1 MAAARQGLSPDGHLE
16 YPTELGCTSLTWLSS
31 PRGCQAFPLAFRASG
46 AGFRARR
53 VDMFIYYSRM
63 ECYLAWVTLPSCFL
77 RKQGVRAIPPGERVR
92 ACGCQ
97 PNLTKGPRLQR

>member
-1 MAAARQGLSPDGHLE
+1 MDALGVPI
-16 YPTELGCTSLTWLSS
+16 ELGCTSLTQLSS
-31 PRGCQAFPLAFRASG
+31 PRGCLAFTAFG
-46 AGFRARR
+46 TGFRARA
-53 VDMFIYYSRM
+53 VDMLIYCSRM
-63 ECYLAWVTLPSCFL
+63 KLYPAWVMLPSRFL